1 MADPINAGDVKRP
14 LLPVPELPERLVVL
28 YPVVAVGTL
37 VWFAGFL
44 VLGGIRLFGTGGPA
58 SVWMWTCLSGGVLG
72 LMGMGIMSWQ
82 RWARRHGSRSAQTG
96 L

>member
-28 YPVVAVGTL
+28 YPVVVVGTL
-37 VWFAGFL
+37 VWFTGFV
-44 VLGGIRLFGTGGPA
+44 VLGALRVFGAGGPA
-58 SVWMWTCLSGGVLG
+58 DVWMWTCLAGGVLG

-82 RWARRHGSRSAQTG
+82 RWARRRGSRSAQTG

>member
-1 MADPINAGDVKRP
+1 M
-14 LLPVPELPERLVVL
+14 PELPERLVVL

-58 SVWMWTCLSGGVLG
+58 SVWMWTCLSGSVLG